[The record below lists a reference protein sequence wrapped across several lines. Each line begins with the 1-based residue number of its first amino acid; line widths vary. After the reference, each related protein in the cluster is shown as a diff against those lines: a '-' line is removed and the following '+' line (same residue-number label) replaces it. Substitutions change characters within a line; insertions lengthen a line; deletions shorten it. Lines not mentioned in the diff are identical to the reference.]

1 MNIQPLDSSYFDNG
15 YRLALHPQ
23 THILTYLAT
32 VASASKQLTITYEKL
47 NKELALIIT
56 VQS

>member
-1 MNIQPLDSSYFDNG
+1 MNIQPLDFSYFYNG
-15 YRLALHPQ
+15 YRLALYPQ

-32 VASASKQLTITYEKL
+32 VASASKQLTITHEKL
-47 NKELALIIT
+47 NTELTLIIT